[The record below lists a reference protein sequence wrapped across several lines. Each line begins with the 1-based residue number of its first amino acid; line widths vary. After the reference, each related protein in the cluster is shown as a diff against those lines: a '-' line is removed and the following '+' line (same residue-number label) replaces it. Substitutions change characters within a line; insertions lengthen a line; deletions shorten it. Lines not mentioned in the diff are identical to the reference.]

1 MWGSRILSNHLDLT
15 ENSHEWTLP
24 TAWRG
29 GLSVGNPEVPY
40 RLRELDKRSSRH
52 TTPTRSG
59 LRQEQVCNMCPQL
72 KLDRQIARIQSRNL
86 ESTLF
91 ALQSAET
98 VPLRDA
104 RDPPQVRRG
113 GEEGQRPLLRVR
125 QHDGRGSEEQRLREP
140 GVLGGGGGRR
150 HRQLQVILGLVCFLF
165 EHLLKL
171 V

>member
-1 MWGSRILSNHLDLT
+1 MWGSCILSNQLDLT
-15 ENSHEWTLP
+15 EDSHEWTLP

-29 GLSVGNPEVPY
+29 GLSAGDPEVPY

-72 KLDRQIARIQSRNL
+72 KLDPQVARIQSRNL

-91 ALQSAET
+91 ALQSAEA
-98 VPLRDA
+98 VPFRDA
-104 RDPPQVRRG
+104 RHPPQVRRG
-113 GEEGQRPLLRVR
+113 GEEGQHRIFRVR
-125 QHDGRGSEEQRLREP
+125 QHDGRRSEEQHLREP

-150 HRQLQVILGLVCFLF
+150 HRQLKIILGLVFSIQL
-165 EHLLKL
+165 HYL
-171 V
+171 